1 MINDYLEGGL
11 KIIDVTSFNKS
22 LKATWIKEYQDNE
35 NCSKWKVLFNLEL
48 GNCGGRTVIQENLN
62 KKDINTLKI
71 EYPFV
76 KEIM

>member
-22 LKATWIKEYQDNE
+22 HKATWIKEYQDNE

-48 GNCGGRTVIQENLN
+48 GNCGGKTEFNGTLI
-62 KKDINTLKI
+62 KKISI
-71 EYPFV
+71 P
-76 KEIM
+76 

>member
-1 MINDYLEGGL
+1 MIDDYLEGGL

-48 GNCGGRTVIQENLN
+48 VNCGGKTVIQGNLN

>member
-48 GNCGGRTVIQENLN
+48 ENCGGKTYRIQGNLN
-62 KKDINTLKI
+62 KKISI
-71 EYPFV
+71 P
-76 KEIM
+76 

>member
-1 MINDYLEGGL
+1 MIDDYLEGGL

-35 NCSKWKVLFNLEL
+35 NFSKWKVLFNLEL
-48 GNCGGRTVIQENLN
+48 GNCGGKTVIQGNLN

>member
-22 LKATWIKEYQDNE
+22 HKATWIKEYQDNE

-48 GNCGGRTVIQENLN
+48 GNCGGKTEFKGTLI
-62 KKDINTLKI
+62 KKISI
-71 EYPFV
+71 P
-76 KEIM
+76 